1 MEADYD
7 SGYEGETYGEEP
19 VSAAP
24 GGRTA
29 PLGRPATPYAA
40 EHYYYLETLYSSD
53 YLQPLIR
60 AIEKTH
66 LSPAAKRSF
75 VITIQ
80 DYFAHTAFLSY
91 QRDPE
96 IPEIDLDIALNQ
108 VKLSCNNVDINL
120 PEFPLTIELIRSHFN
135 RFVATRATGPERER
149 ILQNRSTFEQVQ
161 KIAQDEE
168 KKQGR
173 RGLGIFDA
181 LMGRGGT

>member
-24 GGRTA
+24 RGPA

-53 YLQPLIR
+53 YKADLILR
-60 AIEKTH
+60 IRETH
-66 LSPAAKRSF
+66 LSPAAKRAFIATIESF
-75 VITIQ
+75 
-80 DYFAHTAFLSY
+80 FAHTAFLSY
-91 QRDPE
+91 QKDPE
-96 IPEIDLDIALNQ
+96 IAEIDLDIALNQ
-108 VKLSCNNVDINL
+108 LTLSCNVVDINL
-120 PEFPLTIELIRSHFN
+120 PEYPHLIELIRSHFN
-135 RFVATRATGPERER
+135 RFIATRATGPERER

-173 RGLGIFDA
+173 RGLGILDA
-181 LMGRGGT
+181 LTGRGGT